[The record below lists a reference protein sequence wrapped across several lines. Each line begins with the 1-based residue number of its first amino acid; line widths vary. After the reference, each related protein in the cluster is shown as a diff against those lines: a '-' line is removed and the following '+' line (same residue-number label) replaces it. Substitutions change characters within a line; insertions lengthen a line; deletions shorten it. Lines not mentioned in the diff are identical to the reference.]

1 MNKVREEVSADI
13 KEKIQRKYLQ
23 NHFQYVE
30 DITWPGSGLRVSNR
44 FNGGEFHKGSRIEP
58 SNKIIVREK
67 EDYHTLKAF
76 GEKFNYDT
84 LVRDWDD
91 ATLEE
96 IVPLSNEFDTVT
108 PILSSSRAKKACEI
122 LSINEIV
129 DKDGT

>member
-1 MNKVREEVSADI
+1 MKEEVSADV
-13 KEKIQRKYLQ
+13 KEKIQKKYLQ

-30 DITWPGSGLRVSNR
+30 DITWPGSGLRVSNT
-44 FNGGEFHKGSRIEP
+44 FNGSDLLWKANRIEP
-58 SNKIIVREK
+58 PNKIIVTEK

-84 LVRDWDD
+84 LVRDWED

-96 IVPLSNEFDTVT
+96 LVPSSDEFDTVT
-108 PILSSSRAKKACEI
+108 PILSSSRAKKACEL

-129 DKDGT
+129 NLNGK